1 MVSYMPAFYGKH
13 KFWRFVLP
21 DDLSLKV
28 IFDNVRNYGIA
39 AGVIFSGR
47 YYNQVDGASSW
58 PVWILVGAGIVL
70 VLLNSLQSW
79 YCFSMCSIISLASV
93 TRRWHHGAGGQD
105 GASRSSPCC
114 YWDYCSFSRLE
125 SGSLSRSFCGRCSND
140 YNTTGYWPVRRF
152 SVRQSPIWPAA
163 NGNYGRL

>member
-79 YCFSMCSIISLASV
+79 VLLLNVFHHFPGFSHEEM
-93 TRRWHHGAGGQD
+93 
-105 GASRSSPCC
+105 ASRSRRAG
-114 YWDYCSFSRLE
+114 W
-125 SGSLSRSFCGRCSND
+125 SLSIKSLLLLGLLFLL
-140 YNTTGYWPVRRF
+140 PVGIWKF
-152 SVRQSPIWPAA
+152 ISVVLRQVFK
-163 NGNYGRL
+163 